1 MWSRKELKEKA
12 KKVIK
17 NNYWTAIIVC
27 FILMMFTGE
36 FGTVTVGTREYNDSI
51 DPNYIENKI
60 TVTINPEEKDEI
72 IQEKYKLNNIPE
84 QVLNII
90 NANLNNIT
98 KSEKYVFKIWDAVK
112 LFYMEIPQVGILLCI
127 GAVLACAFIIL
138 ISEPLTVGG
147 KKYFLKAREKKD
159 TKVSVILDVY
169 KNKNWLHVAGIMFL
183 KNLYNLLW
191 FLTIIGGII
200 KAYEYRMIPYIL
212 AQNPKVT
219 KKEAF
224 KLSKQMMKGNKWKTF
239 VLDISFFLWYLL
251 SVITFGLLSVLYV
264 NPYNLA
270 TNTELFVTLK
280 EKAIKEKYENYE
292 VLENKDVK

>member
-1 MWSRKELKEKA
+1 MWSRKELKERA

-36 FGTVTVGTREYNDSI
+36 FGSATVGTRENNDSI
-51 DPNYIENKI
+51 DPNYVENKI
-60 TVTINPEEKDEI
+60 TAFINPEERDKI
-72 IQEKYKLNNIPE
+72 IEEKYKLNNIPE
-84 QVLNII
+84 QVLNAI

-112 LFYMEIPQVGILLCI
+112 LFYMEIPQIGILLCI

-147 KKYFLKAREKKD
+147 KKYFLKAREGKD

-191 FLTIIGGII
+191 FLTIVGGII

-224 KLSKQMMKGNKWKTF
+224 KLSKQMMQGNKWKTF

-251 SVITFGLLSVLYV
+251 SILTFGLLSVLYV
-264 NPYNLA
+264 NPYSLA

>member
-112 LFYMEIPQVGILLCI
+112 LFYMEIPQIGILLCI

-224 KLSKQMMKGNKWKTF
+224 KLSKQMMQGNKWKTF

-251 SVITFGLLSVLYV
+251 SMLTFGLLSVLYV

-292 VLENKDVK
+292 VLENKNTK

>member
-112 LFYMEIPQVGILLCI
+112 LFYMEIPQIGILLCI

>member
-36 FGTVTVGTREYNDSI
+36 FGTATVGTREYNDSI

-60 TVTINPEEKDEI
+60 TVFVNPEERDKI
-72 IQEKYKLNNIPE
+72 IEEKYKLNNIPE
-84 QVLNII
+84 QVLNAI

-112 LFYMEIPQVGILLCI
+112 LFYMEIPQIGILLCI

-147 KKYFLKAREKKD
+147 KKYFLKAREGKD

-224 KLSKQMMKGNKWKTF
+224 KLSKQMMQGNKWKTF

-251 SVITFGLLSVLYV
+251 SMLTFGLLSVLYV

>member
-1 MWSRKELKEKA
+1 MWSRKELKERA

-36 FGTVTVGTREYNDSI
+36 FGSATVGTRENNDSI
-51 DPNYIENKI
+51 DPNYVENKI
-60 TVTINPEEKDEI
+60 TAFINPEERDKI
-72 IQEKYKLNNIPE
+72 IEEKYKLNNIPE
-84 QVLNII
+84 QVLNAI

-112 LFYMEIPQVGILLCI
+112 LFYMEIPQIGILLCI

-147 KKYFLKAREKKD
+147 KKYFLKAREGKD

-224 KLSKQMMKGNKWKTF
+224 KLSKQMMQGNKWKTF

-251 SVITFGLLSVLYV
+251 SMLTFGLLSVLYV

>member
-1 MWSRKELKEKA
+1 MWSRKELKERA

-36 FGTVTVGTREYNDSI
+36 FGTATVGTREYNDSI

-60 TVTINPEEKDEI
+60 TVFVNPEERDKI
-72 IQEKYKLNNIPE
+72 IEEKYKLNNIPE
-84 QVLNII
+84 QVLNAI

-112 LFYMEIPQVGILLCI
+112 LFYMEIPQIGILLCI

-147 KKYFLKAREKKD
+147 KKYFLKAREGKD

-224 KLSKQMMKGNKWKTF
+224 KLSKQMMQGNKWKTF

-251 SVITFGLLSVLYV
+251 SMLTFGLLSVLYV
-264 NPYNLA
+264 NPYSLA

>member
-36 FGTVTVGTREYNDSI
+36 FGTATVGTREYNDSI

-60 TVTINPEEKDEI
+60 TVFVNPEERDKI
-72 IQEKYKLNNIPE
+72 IEEKYKLNNIPE
-84 QVLNII
+84 QVLNAI

-112 LFYMEIPQVGILLCI
+112 LFYMEIPQIGILLCI

-147 KKYFLKAREKKD
+147 KKYFLKAREGKD

-224 KLSKQMMKGNKWKTF
+224 KLSKQMMQGNKWKTF

-251 SVITFGLLSVLYV
+251 SMLTFGLLSVLYV

-292 VLENKDVK
+292 ALENKDVK

>member
-112 LFYMEIPQVGILLCI
+112 LFYMEIPQIGILLCI
-127 GAVLACAFIIL
+127 GAVLSCAFIIL

-239 VLDISFFLWYLL
+239 ILDISFFLWYLL

-264 NPYNLA
+264 NPYVLA

-292 VLENKDVK
+292 VLENKNTK